1 MDLFQDYLPLLFNL
15 YTTYY
20 TPYQPYIRPFMRYI
34 YYAQSYAYKYLF
46 PTLWPLYR
54 LTRMVFSRLSDAPDI
69 ATLVVIVLVA
79 WISLRVLDI
88 LRRQIIYW
96 ISLVLKLLLWAAVAL
111 AGFYVYQRGVEQSLE
126 DLGWVLGYFAALEDE
141 GERLGQTKGKAKM
154 AQARNSE
161 RRAPRGRTRGGGWY

>member
-1 MDLFQDYLPLLFNL
+1 MDLLQDYLPLFFNL

-20 TPYQPYIRPFMRYI
+20 TPYEPYIRPFMRYV

-54 LTRMVFSRLSDAPDI
+54 LTRMIFSRLSDAPDI
-69 ATLVVIVLVA
+69 ATLVVLIILA
-79 WISLRVLDI
+79 YISMKVLDI

-96 ISLVLKLLLWAAVAL
+96 ISVTLKLLLWASLAL
-111 AGFYVYQRGVEQSLE
+111 IGFYVYQRGIEQSLE

-141 GERLGQTKGKAKM
+141 GERLGQTKGNSKM
-154 AQARNSE
+154 AQARRAE
-161 RRAPRGRTRGGGWY
+161 RQAPRGRTRGGGWL